1 MVEPDTIRLL
11 RECDA
16 GIKMGVSAIS
26 DVVDRVADKR
36 FRRLLTDCK
45 AEHDKLKTEIQTL
58 LDKYGD
64 DGKDPNPIAKGMSH
78 MKLACNVW
86 RRHYDSVWFLALVH
100 LCSESAFLLPHLIN
114 SVFKILRIICFCQV
128 FFHSIYLLVKI
139 VCSAFL
145 QIQERPLQTGCKG
158 RNISAVPPLF
168 LHIIYADTHLSQNSE
183 ATFVIHI
190 PAKLSACR
198 LHSL

>member
-45 AEHDKLKTEIQTL
+45 AQHDKLKAEIRTL

-64 DGKDPNPIAKGMSH
+64 DGKDPNPIAKGMSYE
-78 MKLACNVW
+78 N
-86 RRHYDSVWFLALVH
+86 RHEAG
-100 LCSESAFLLPHLIN
+100 N
-114 SVFKILRIICFCQV
+114 
-128 FFHSIYLLVKI
+128 
-139 VCSAFL
+139 
-145 QIQERPLQTGCKG
+145 G
-158 RNISAVPPLF
+158 RF
-168 LHIIYADTHLSQNSE
+168 
-183 ATFVIHI
+183 
-190 PAKLSACR
+190 
-198 LHSL
+198 